1 MRTFDR
7 KVFATLAALLLCG
20 LASES
25 AWAVSYDDARVT
37 NISVIAQ
44 NPADQQGPMSF
55 YEKGKLKVVCQY
67 GYVQTGSGA
76 AIPWVNVRLYVL
88 SNQGVP
94 LVFRTTKGCLSQT
107 CTADGDVPTNI
118 GTGAVGVGCMVT
130 RLDGPDLKDANPA
143 NNKKETFIVIKPRPV
158 KLGSAQS
165 SPVVGKP
172 GMGVVPGLSGHVKQ
186 CPTSLS
192 ATVKVDAH
200 QFAGPLNSPADMAET
215 KVTLYFKNSQTAG
228 NNVVCRYATHNKD
241 VPDLVVT
248 IKCPNA
254 SAQSGKPGAFNCTD

>member
-1 MRTFDR
+1 MRTFGR
-7 KVFATLAALLLCG
+7 KAFATLAALLLCG
-20 LASES
+20 LSSES
-25 AWAVSYDDARVT
+25 AWAVSYDGARVT
-37 NISVIAQ
+37 DIKVVAQ
-44 NPADQQGPMSF
+44 DPADQAGPTSF
-55 YEKGKLKVVCQY
+55 YKGGKLKAVCQY
-67 GYVQTGSGA
+67 GYVQTGSHA

-94 LVFRTTKGCLSQT
+94 LVFRTMKGCLSQT

-118 GTGAVGVGCMVT
+118 GTGAVGVGCMVAP
-130 RLDGPDLKDANPA
+130 LDGPDLKDANPA

-158 KLGSAQS
+158 KLGSAPS
-165 SPVVGKP
+165 SPAAAKP
-172 GMGVVPGLSGHVKQ
+172 AMGIVAGLSGHVKQ
-186 CPTSLS
+186 CPSSLS
-192 ATVKVDAH
+192 ATVKVDPH
-200 QFAGPLNSPADMAET
+200 QLVNPLDSPADMAET